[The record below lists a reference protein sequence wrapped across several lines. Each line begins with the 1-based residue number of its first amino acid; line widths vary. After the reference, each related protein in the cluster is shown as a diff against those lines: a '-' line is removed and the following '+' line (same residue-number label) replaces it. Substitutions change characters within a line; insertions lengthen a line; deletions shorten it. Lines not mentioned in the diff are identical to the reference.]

1 MTFKLKHGVCNLKWV
16 IIIILFIILQ
26 SILVQPLD
34 IELVNNIV

>member
-1 MTFKLKHGVCNLKWV
+1 MNKAQKFNNYIYLF
-16 IIIILFIILQ
+16 ILFIILQ

>member
-1 MTFKLKHGVCNLKWV
+1 MSVEGKNIWTLLLF
-16 IIIILFIILQ
+16 IYLFIILQ